1 VHDADGRDSRHQIGR
16 HAGWNVLGLSER
28 RLSDEDLSRKNMDNN
43 DFLDGIDEQFQR
55 LMKLNGNGKRNGH
68 PMGRSKEDR
77 LVTEIVE
84 HLQKFSKS
92 QKEEVLTFI
101 RSMEKQKVD

>member
-1 VHDADGRDSRHQIGR
+1 
-16 HAGWNVLGLSER
+16 
-28 RLSDEDLSRKNMDNN
+28 MDN

-55 LMKLNGNGKRNGH
+55 LMKLYGNGKRNGH

-84 HLQKFSKS
+84 HLHGLSQS

-101 RSMEKQKVD
+101 RSMERHKVE

>member
-1 VHDADGRDSRHQIGR
+1 
-16 HAGWNVLGLSER
+16 
-28 RLSDEDLSRKNMDNN
+28 MNN

-68 PMGRSKEDR
+68 LKSRSMEDR
-77 LVTEIVE
+77 LTTTIVDY
-84 HLQKFSKS
+84 LRNLSDS

-101 RSMEKQKVD
+101 RSLQQPKVE

>member
-1 VHDADGRDSRHQIGR
+1 
-16 HAGWNVLGLSER
+16 
-28 RLSDEDLSRKNMDNN
+28 MDN

-55 LMKLNGNGKRNGH
+55 LMKLYGNSKRNGH

-84 HLQKFSKS
+84 HLHDLSQS

-101 RSMEKQKVD
+101 RSMERQKVE

>member
-1 VHDADGRDSRHQIGR
+1 
-16 HAGWNVLGLSER
+16 
-28 RLSDEDLSRKNMDNN
+28 MDN

-68 PMGRSKEDR
+68 PVGRSKEDR
-77 LVTEIVE
+77 LVNEIVE
-84 HLQKFSKS
+84 HLHGLSKS

-101 RSMEKQKVD
+101 RSMEGQKVE